1 MHMQKVKQLPQHRQV
16 QIEKGTL
23 KLVNMLKTA
32 KKANNFSGLS
42 KYPDGPEGSI
52 WIPSLAKCMAKRVM
66 PN

>member
-1 MHMQKVKQLPQHRQV
+1 V

-23 KLVNMLKTA
+23 KLVNMLKIA

-42 KYPDGPEGSI
+42 KHPDGPEGSI